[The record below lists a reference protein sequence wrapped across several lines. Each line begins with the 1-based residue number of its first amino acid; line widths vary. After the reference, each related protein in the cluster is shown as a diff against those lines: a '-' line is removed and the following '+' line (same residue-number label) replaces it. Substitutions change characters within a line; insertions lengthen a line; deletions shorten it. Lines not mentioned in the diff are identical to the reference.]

1 MIQNRNRQDTGML
14 QGTSPIVEPSRPQ
27 NLFEYIISVFFLVP
41 ALLAVSACMIAII
54 ILSPVIWL
62 VEGRRSK
69 VPSPVV
75 APPPAMQTL
84 PTPAS
89 EADARS
95 LEIQDQIEAE
105 SRQIAWEQIR
115 AANAKRKASTC
126 GRFLKAERER
136 HLARVHGEPTNAQV
150 EMARSM
156 AVLEYGA
163 FQAES
168 ENTLRSLREAREHRR
183 LLLRVLADFEK
194 SLVVKPPGTQ
204 HDFGIC
210 PSEIQSAPPAR
221 REREQAIMGVGD
233 RR

>member
-1 MIQNRNRQDTGML
+1 MIPNRNRQDTGML

-41 ALLAVSACMIAII
+41 ALLAVGACMIAII

-62 VEGRRSK
+62 VEGRRGK

-115 AANAKRKASTC
+115 AANAKREASTRPSSDIRQLRRDHPDWTHEQIAARAC
-126 GRFLKAERER
+126 GARPAGYRR
-136 HLARVHGEPTNAQV
+136 HDPQRGSRRVTARP
-150 EMARSM
+150 RS
-156 AVLEYGA
+156 
-163 FQAES
+163 
-168 ENTLRSLREAREHRR
+168 T
-183 LLLRVLADFEK
+183 
-194 SLVVKPPGTQ
+194 PGQ
-204 HDFGIC
+204 
-210 PSEIQSAPPAR
+210 
-221 REREQAIMGVGD
+221 
-233 RR
+233 